1 VPSMRHTTQPGVALH
16 MPCCATATHALLC
29 YLPTRW
35 RRDVS
40 RKIARM
46 QVIRQFQ
53 QFALDVVADLG

>member
-1 VPSMRHTTQPGVALH
+1 